1 MVYSERRLA
10 LPGGGY
16 RVVETPAPL
25 SLPEKTRELV
35 AGIPGLAWVSVRD
48 RLYRGAPY
56 FTRGQPAEG
65 ACFYIYYGHRDSEF
79 TLQSSRLL
87 VVRRNNGRVLYHGS
101 ANDEG

>member
-1 MVYSERRLA
+1 MVYSEGRLA

-16 RVVETPAPL
+16 RAVKIPAPL
-25 SLPEKTRELV
+25 SLPDKTKERVE
-35 AGIPGLAWVSVRD
+35 AIPGLAWISVRD

-65 ACFYIYYGHRDSEF
+65 ACFYIYYGYREPEF

-87 VVRRNNGRVLYHGS
+87 VVRRNSGRVLYHGP